1 MNNLCKVCSG
11 ALLVWFAI
19 LTPVSAIAG
28 GTYWDPSCNC
38 RRPNAQYN
46 TKRYVREPARVVTRQ
61 HVVNHTRVVRG
72 KTKVIQENRKIVHV
86 RPVIHRDVVVHR
98 ENTIV
103 KDVVVRRVNTSHVYR
118 NVHYHDVV
126 DVYVPGTVR
135 RVTEYYD
142 VRGCD
147 CRRGLL
153 TSGY

>member
-1 MNNLCKVCSG
+1 MNYLCKACFG
-11 ALLVWFAI
+11 ALISIAVLI
-19 LTPVSAIAG
+19 PVSAFAG
-28 GTYWDPSCNC
+28 GTHWDPSCNC
-38 RRPNAQYN
+38 RRPNVEYSK
-46 TKRYVREPARVVTRQ
+46 KRYVREPARVVTRH
-61 HVVNHTRVVRG
+61 HVVDHTRVVRG
-72 KTKVIQENRKIVHV
+72 RTKVIQENRKIVHI

-103 KDVVVRRVNTSHVYR
+103 KDVVLRQVRASHAYR
-118 NVHYHDVV
+118 DIHYHDVV

-142 VRGCD
+142 VRGC